1 MKVGEDQNRFTVS
14 AVAALVPHSPILL
27 SWPACRTRFPNGYE
41 HVDIQILEW
50 LRRPAQL
57 WVTRQG

>member
-14 AVAALVPHSPILL
+14 AVAAPVPHSPILL

-50 LRRPAQL
+50 IRRPAQQS
-57 WVTRQG
+57 R